1 MIAIYPF
8 ENWQTKLIRY
18 NLEIYR
24 YDEALEIYNNTVEL
38 YAREMGTPPIA
49 EMQKCF
55 EKVELMDRIHQSRAT
70 TSGFKEMDRSF
81 MEKKDDIRSTIFSET
96 NVQGAYYCTYP
107 SFVDYCRLVVRAKA
121 RNEFPA
127 VVMFLTLS
135 ERESKAS
142 QRQID
147 IPKQMK
153 ILKKVIGDSL
163 RVGDAYTRNGNLHFI
178 LLLTRTVE

>member
-1 MIAIYPF
+1 MP
-8 ENWQTKLIRY
+8 L
-18 NLEIYR
+18 
-24 YDEALEIYNNTVEL
+24 
-38 YAREMGTPPIA
+38 P

-55 EKVELMDRIHQSRAT
+55 EKVELMDLIHQSRAT

-163 RVGDAYTRNGNLHFI
+163 RVGDAYTRYGNRHFI
-178 LLLTRTVE
+178 LMLTRTVEDSCGDIFRRIEKAYVGKSGRGNLWYYTDMTQKLGTTTL